1 MGRDEQETGDE
12 TTSDLVVAAVK
23 NEGTDHPTIQKR
35 TDRQTDR
42 CGSLTDGH
50 NKYWGRGSSLAG
62 AVAST
67 RVAVKV
73 VIEAGRRAAGRIAPA
88 VVKET
93 PALQCLTL
101 PPGVVHVQRAVTA
114 VPATA
119 WAVAL
124 TVAVLVP
131 SLGLTGGSP
140 APWLLGDLRGCG
152 RGLATRATPARSA
165 YTAEERD
172 TLYR

>member
-1 MGRDEQETGDE
+1 MGRDEQDTEVETGDK
-12 TTSDLVVAAVK
+12 TTSALVK
-23 NEGTDHPTIQKR
+23 NEGTDHRRSKR

-50 NKYWGRGSSLAG
+50 KKSWGRGASLAG

-88 VVKET
+88 VVEET

-131 SLGLTGGSP
+131 SLGLTGGSR

-152 RGLATRATPARSA
+152 RGLATRATPAQSA